1 MLCAFA
7 MVSLSFFLAR
17 DLFLNALGVD
27 WYEVLN
33 DLGSS
38 LMMMLSLV
46 LCDILVRIWEVTS
59 LQYDR
64 WRILF
69 WSFSDHGLLCKY
81 VLSFFTEN
89 SAPLVIV
96 MSRLFIYFMF
106 DSFKLLLYIL
116 FCISLDFSIAFLE
129 EMYSMSTCLYWDTF
143 LGVLMIEV
151 YFESEEGQWMDCGGS
166 GRCLRP
172 SLVLCGQMSWL
183 SRRKGFRILGWI
195 CICC

>member
-69 WSFSDHGLLCKY
+69 
-81 VLSFFTEN
+81 
-89 SAPLVIV
+89 
-96 MSRLFIYFMF
+96 
-106 DSFKLLLYIL
+106 
-116 FCISLDFSIAFLE
+116 
-129 EMYSMSTCLYWDTF
+129 
-143 LGVLMIEV
+143 
-151 YFESEEGQWMDCGGS
+151 
-166 GRCLRP
+166 
-172 SLVLCGQMSWL
+172 
-183 SRRKGFRILGWI
+183 
-195 CICC
+195 